1 MNRMDKRHL
10 SFIPVPAL
18 IVIIVA
24 LYLIIKPSVFFEPA
38 WLLPITN
45 TVFVTMIFLIVAYI
59 AMRNFK
65 ATGRVQ
71 ILLLGCGVL
80 TFGIGGEVA
89 GWLRSIPGGGA
100 NLNVTIYN
108 TGALIGA
115 AFHFA
120 AALLLLAGISP
131 EVGSERKKFWLVFS
145 YVGLTVLMALFT
157 MASLLGAIPPFFIQ
171 GVGPTFLRQVVLG
184 AATIFFVFSFLIF
197 MGSYL
202 RNREVFL
209 YWYSSAL
216 ALTAISLTAFFIQSS
231 VGSPIGWTGRFSQYL
246 GGIYFLFAVITALH
260 SAQVRRTSFD
270 NVLTASLSPEE
281 EKFRALAEN
290 SPDVIDRFDRE
301 MKHIYINPAGVRLF
315 GKQAGSLIGK
325 TIEETGLPQP
335 YYSLWKKRIQK
346 VFETGQP
353 TEVEDYIPTKN
364 GVRFYQSHCVPEYG
378 ADGTVANVLVVARD
392 LTGRKQAE
400 EALRQSEQ
408 RYRSLFNGMTEG
420 FALHEII
427 CDEKGESCDYRFLE
441 INPAFER
448 LTGLKRE
455 DVVGKTMSQVLTND
469 DPKWVKIYGDVALTG
484 KSIHFDNYSPVLKR
498 HYEVFAYCP
507 APGQF
512 GVLFMDITERKQAE
526 EALRR
531 SRDQLEMRVQERT
544 EELRTI
550 NEDLK
555 TENEER
561 LKIEIELRESEN
573 HLRELSAALLS
584 AQERERKRIAQE
596 IHDSMGAS
604 LAATKFK
611 VETALTEMGND
622 SPQTRAALQTII
634 PILQG
639 TIEEARRIQMS
650 LRPSILDDL
659 GILAT
664 INWFCR
670 QYESIY
676 PSIRIEKE
684 IDIQEHEVPD
694 SLRIVIYRV
703 LQEAMNNIAKHSKT
717 PVVLLFL
724 KRTDRAIQ
732 LVIQDSGQ
740 GFDLAEAQSRRDT
753 PRGLGLDSMRE
764 RVELSGGSFSIESR
778 KGAGTVI
785 RAMWPSDG

>member
-1 MNRMDKRHL
+1 M
-10 SFIPVPAL
+10 
-18 IVIIVA
+18 
-24 LYLIIKPSVFFEPA
+24 
-38 WLLPITN
+38 
-45 TVFVTMIFLIVAYI
+45 
-59 AMRNFK
+59 
-65 ATGRVQ
+65 
-71 ILLLGCGVL
+71 
-80 TFGIGGEVA
+80 
-89 GWLRSIPGGGA
+89 
-100 NLNVTIYN
+100 
-108 TGALIGA
+108 
-115 AFHFA
+115 
-120 AALLLLAGISP
+120 
-131 EVGSERKKFWLVFS
+131 
-145 YVGLTVLMALFT
+145 
-157 MASLLGAIPPFFIQ
+157 
-171 GVGPTFLRQVVLG
+171 
-184 AATIFFVFSFLIF
+184 
-197 MGSYL
+197 
-202 RNREVFL
+202 
-209 YWYSSAL
+209 
-216 ALTAISLTAFFIQSS
+216 
-231 VGSPIGWTGRFSQYL
+231 
-246 GGIYFLFAVITALH
+246 
-260 SAQVRRTSFD
+260 
-270 NVLTASLSPEE
+270 
-281 EKFRALAEN
+281 
-290 SPDVIDRFDRE
+290 
-301 MKHIYINPAGVRLF
+301 
-315 GKQAGSLIGK
+315 
-325 TIEETGLPQP
+325 
-335 YYSLWKKRIQK
+335 
-346 VFETGQP
+346 
-353 TEVEDYIPTKN
+353 EVEDYIPSKN
-364 GVRFYQSHCVPEYG
+364 SVRFYQSHCVPEYG
-378 ADGTVANVLVVARD
+378 VDGTVANVLVVSRD

-611 VETALTEMGND
+611 VEAALTEMGND

-676 PSIRIEKE
+676 PSIHIEKE

-724 KRTDRAIQ
+724 KKTDPAIQ
-732 LVIQDSGQ
+732 LVIRDSGQ